1 MAKLMGDGEGG
12 AEAVVLTDA
21 AAPVRI
27 THSTQLCKA
36 WRAAVNTSLVYIYDH
51 PVCPVIMGVIFIS
64 TLKYN
69 WKQWLTLILAV
80 LGF

>member
-1 MAKLMGDGEGG
+1 MGDGEGS
-12 AEAVVLTDA
+12 AESVVLTDA

-36 WRAAVNTSLVYIYDH
+36 WRAAVVTSLVYIYYRYH
-51 PVCPVIMGVIFIS
+51 PVCPVFMGVIFFS
-64 TLKYN
+64 TLN
-69 WKQWLTLILAV
+69 IHWKHWLTPPLAV